1 MTNFHCAHGLCQ
13 SDTRKTP
20 EIRFANFPKPKFGRK
35 RVERW
40 IQLCGRTSENF
51 KVSDVKSY
59 TVVCELHF
67 PVGVDLDYRTNPE
80 LEPYPVGHVP
90 RERKRRRSPSPG

>member
-20 EIRFANFPKPKFGRK
+20 GIQFANFPKPKYGKK

-40 IQLCGRTSENF
+40 IQLCGRSSENF
-51 KVSDVKSY
+51 KVSDVKFY

-67 PVGVDLDYRTNPE
+67 PVGVDLNYRTNPD
-80 LEPYPVGHVP
+80 LEPYPVGHVQ